1 MEKVSWSGLSANPGA
16 IQLLLKNMHMIDWF
30 NFALNNPLAPLY
42 IDLILEHG
50 HGYSMLHLLENPLML
65 DLNGAAMHKQIKPI
79 AEELIAK
86 VLHPNRVR
94 RNMEQY
100 GYNLLEDEYV
110 RDE

>member
-1 MEKVSWSGLSANPGA
+1 
-16 IQLLLKNMHMIDWF
+16 
-30 NFALNNPLAPLY
+30 
-42 IDLILEHG
+42 
-50 HGYSMLHLLENPLML
+50 
-65 DLNGAAMHKQIKPI
+65 DLNGPAMHKQIKPI

-86 VLHPNRVR
+86 ALHPNRVR